1 MRSHYGNPE
10 WGGSI
15 VDPKPSGPKMREFNK
30 ILSIL
35 KNHLKVQDPLKFKEF
50 SDFTQT
56 HMKAKTKK
64 RYYYCTYGYEN
75 VFQYI
80 ASNGEIELI
89 KKDNYDRYY
98 LTNLIEWWK
107 NKAQSRFQ
115 KLKDESKNRT
125 ELEIYTPET
134 IEGGKI
140 DMIR

>member
-1 MRSHYGNPE
+1 M
-10 WGGSI
+10 
-15 VDPKPSGPKMREFNK
+15 
-30 ILSIL
+30 
-35 KNHLKVQDPLKFKEF
+35 
-50 SDFTQT
+50 
-56 HMKAKTKK
+56 
-64 RYYYCTYGYEN
+64 
-75 VFQYI
+75 
-80 ASNGEIELI
+80 I

-107 NKAQSRFQ
+107 NKAQNRFQ